1 MGLQEKKKATKK
13 QRELFIELT
22 DDEKTIT
29 NILKERESIHI
40 DELYLKSGL
49 SSSTVAS
56 AILTL
61 ELQNVI
67 LALPGKIYKLA

>member
-1 MGLQEKKKATKK
+1 MGWQEKKRITKK

-22 DDEKTIT
+22 DDEKIIT
-29 NILKERESIHI
+29 NILKEKESVHI

-49 SSSTVAS
+49 SSSSVAS

-67 LALPGKIYKLA
+67 LTLPGKMYKLA

>member
-1 MGLQEKKKATKK
+1 M
-13 QRELFIELT
+13 FIELT
-22 DDEKTIT
+22 DDEKIIT
-29 NILKERESIHI
+29 NILKEKESVHI

-49 SSSTVAS
+49 SSSSVAS

-67 LALPGKIYKLA
+67 LTLPGKMYKLA

>member
-1 MGLQEKKKATKK
+1 LGWQEKKRITKK

-22 DDEKTIT
+22 DDEKIIT
-29 NILKERESIHI
+29 NILKEKESVHI

-49 SSSTVAS
+49 SSSSVAS

-67 LALPGKIYKLA
+67 LTLPGKMYKLA

>member
-1 MGLQEKKKATKK
+1 
-13 QRELFIELT
+13 LFIELT
-22 DDEKTIT
+22 DDEKIIT
-29 NILKERESIHI
+29 NILKEKESVHI

-49 SSSTVAS
+49 SSSSVAS

-67 LALPGKIYKLA
+67 LTLPGKMYKLA

>member
-1 MGLQEKKKATKK
+1 M
-13 QRELFIELT
+13 FIELT